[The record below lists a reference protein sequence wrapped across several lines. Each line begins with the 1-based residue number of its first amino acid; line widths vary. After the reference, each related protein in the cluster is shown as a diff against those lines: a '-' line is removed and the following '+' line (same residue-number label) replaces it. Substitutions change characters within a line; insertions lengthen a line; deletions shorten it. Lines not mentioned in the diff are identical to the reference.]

1 MLGKLLRKFL
11 PIPGAKLALRPGD
24 RAPEWSSTTDQGE
37 RVTSAQLEGSRYV
50 LWFYPMADTPG

>member
-11 PIPGAKLALRPGD
+11 PLPGARLALRPGD
-24 RAPEWSSTTDQGE
+24 RAPAWSCISDRGE
-37 RVTSAQLEGSRYV
+37 TVTSAQLEGSRYV